1 MEESIK
7 PTVGSLFSGIG
18 GFELGFEWAGF
29 QVEWQ
34 VEINEYARKVLAK
47 HWPNVERHTD
57 VREVGKHNLKPVD
70 VLIGG
75 FPCQDIST
83 AGKGVGIEGERSGL
97 WSEYARIIG
106 ELRPRYAVM
115 ENVAALLYRGL
126 GRVLGDL
133 AEIGYDAEWQVLPAA
148 AFGAPH
154 QRERIFIVGYPHDD
168 GLDGPQIGASRV
180 EGILGN
186 TEGAHQLVKLERSG
200 SQRTRDGFGDSVR
213 ECGESR
219 EGYGIVAYSDSAGR
233 EEQRGAVAVGQE
245 LRPSQRRGSEVAYT
259 PRIYAQGH
267 GRRSGKAQLR
277 RSSWWEAEPS
287 VGRVVDGLPFRVDRL
302 IGLGNAIVPQV
313 AQYIGEL
320 VMADIRRRNQ

>member
-29 QVEWQ
+29 QTEWQ
-34 VEINEYARKVLAK
+34 VEINEYARRVLAK

-57 VREVGKHNLKPVD
+57 VREVGKHNLKTVD

-83 AGKGVGIEGERSGL
+83 AGKGVGIEGGRSGL

-106 ELRPRYAVM
+106 ELRPKYAVM
-115 ENVAALLYRGL
+115 ENVAALVYRGL

-133 AEIGYDAEWQVLPAA
+133 AEIGYDAEWQVLSAA

-168 GLDGPQIGASRV
+168 GLDGPQVGVGSVQGSYRNS
-180 EGILGN
+180 ER
-186 TEGAHQLVKLERSG
+186 AHQLV
-200 SQRTRDGFGDSVR
+200 
-213 ECGESR
+213 
-219 EGYGIVAYSDSAGR
+219 
-233 EEQRGAVAVGQE
+233 E
-245 LRPSQRRGSEVAYT
+245 LARPSRQGQGNDGGGGNGKCSNVAYT
-259 PRIYAQGH
+259 SRIYAQGH
-267 GRRSGKAQLR
+267 SRRQGKVQLR
-277 RSSWWEAEPS
+277 RSSWWEAEPLMGGS
-287 VGRVVDGLPFRVDRL
+287 HDGVSRELDGSDGHKAPWERGIERTVTDLPYRVERL

-320 VMADIRRRNQ
+320 VMADIKRRNQ